1 MKREVSTLTF
11 LNILLWM
18 KMSKAKCLIEYE
30 LERLLE
36 ANTPQF
42 LEWALLIVFVLHSIH
57 KRLHKHTHK
66 LTTRLYT
73 SSYIPF
79 RRFQFCFGT
88 HDRSTINCQYMS
100 LYKEF
105 YVYKCVSILYL
116 NFKMKTTKKN
126 ACATYIIRISIS
138 FANCIN
144 HILFFIS
151 WWEINTFSFA
161 KKIYIWTKQNQ

>member
-1 MKREVSTLTF
+1 MLDWIWAREIIGSQYTP
-11 LNILLWM
+11 ISR
-18 KMSKAKCLIEYE
+18 MSFTYRFRIAQHTIY
-30 LERLLE
+30 
-36 ANTPQF
+36 
-42 LEWALLIVFVLHSIH
+42 IH